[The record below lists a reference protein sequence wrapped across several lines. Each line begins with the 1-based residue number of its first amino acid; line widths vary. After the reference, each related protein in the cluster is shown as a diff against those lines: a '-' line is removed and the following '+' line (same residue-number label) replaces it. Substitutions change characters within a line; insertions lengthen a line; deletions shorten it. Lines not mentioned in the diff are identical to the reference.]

1 MEDNKIILVTG
12 FEPFGGD
19 NINPTELI
27 IDKLPDAINGFLIK
41 KILLPVE
48 FINGPKI
55 LIEEYDKIKP
65 SAVIMLGQAGGRS
78 AITPE
83 LQGKNMMDAYAPD
96 NSGYQPS
103 NLPIINNGP
112 DILLSTLP
120 LDKIIEG
127 VNALNIP
134 CELSKSAGTYVCNCL
149 LYNMIYYNKG
159 EVPTGFIHV
168 PFIKE
173 QNHLDKPIF
182 AFNDVYTAVLT
193 ILDII
198 TK

>member
-19 NINPTELI
+19 NINPTELV

-65 SAVIMLGQAGGRS
+65 SAVIMFGQAGGRS

-83 LQGKNMMDAYAPD
+83 LQGKNIMDVYAPD

-127 VNALNIP
+127 MNALNIP

-149 LYNMIYYNKG
+149 LYNMLYYNKG

-173 QNHLDKPIF
+173 QNHLDKPSF
-182 AFNDVYTAVLT
+182 EFDDVYTAVLT

>member
-1 MEDNKIILVTG
+1 MEDNKIILVSG

-83 LQGKNMMDAYAPD
+83 LQGKNIMDVYAPD

-127 VNALNIP
+127 MNALNIP

-149 LYNMIYYNKG
+149 LYNMLYYNKG

-173 QNHLDKPIF
+173 QNHLDKPSF
-182 AFNDVYTAVLT
+182 EFDDVYTAVLT

>member
-1 MEDNKIILVTG
+1 MEDNRIILVSG

-48 FINGPKI
+48 FINGPRI
-55 LIEEYDKIKP
+55 LNEEYDKIKP

-83 LQGKNMMDAYAPD
+83 LQGKNIMDAYAPD

-112 DILLSTLP
+112 DVLMSTFP
-120 LDKIIEG
+120 LDKIIED

-149 LYNMIYYNKG
+149 LYNMLYYNKG

-173 QNHLDKPIF
+173 QNHPDKPIF
-182 AFNDVYTAVLT
+182 EFNDVYTAVIT

>member
-1 MEDNKIILVTG
+1 MEDNKIILVSG

-83 LQGKNMMDAYAPD
+83 LQGKNIMDAYAPD
-96 NSGYQPS
+96 NSGYQPTS
-103 NLPIINNGP
+103 VAIIDNGP
-112 DILLSTLP
+112 DVLLSTLP
-120 LDKIIEG
+120 LEKIIEG
-127 VNALNIP
+127 VNTLNIP

-149 LYNMIYYNKG
+149 LYNMLYHNKG
-159 EVPTGFIHV
+159 AVPTGFIHV

-173 QNHLDKPIF
+173 QNHLDKPSF
-182 AFNDVYTAVLT
+182 EFDDVYTAVLT